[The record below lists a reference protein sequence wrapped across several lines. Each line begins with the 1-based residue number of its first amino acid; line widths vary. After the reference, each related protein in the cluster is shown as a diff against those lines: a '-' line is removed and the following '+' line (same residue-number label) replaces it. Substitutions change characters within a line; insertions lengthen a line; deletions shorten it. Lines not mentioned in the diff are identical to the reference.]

1 MSLCDKTDSKAAPFA
16 GQPLDVH
23 TQPFAFRATQEDDES
38 VKMSNITDNRASAA
52 TPALLAARPR
62 RIRAQN
68 SNFYSVQMNPFVSAQ
83 NFQLTENKALPFFY
97 SVQMKSHHSLLTDR
111 QSLLTKQSP
120 VTKTRRIP

>member
-1 MSLCDKTDSKAAPFA
+1 MSLRDKTGSKAVPFA
-16 GQPLDVH
+16 GQQLDVH
-23 TQPFAFRATQEDDES
+23 TQPFAFRAPEEDDES
-38 VKMSNITDNRASAA
+38 VKMSNITNHRASAA
-52 TPALLAARPR
+52 TPALPAARPR
-62 RIRAQN
+62 LIRAQN

-97 SVQMKSHHSLLTDR
+97 SAQMKSHRSLLTDH